1 MPCLGVD
8 TGASFRWMGLF
19 QGADRLVMGRD
30 WGEHTA
36 TNAGSTGNPLK
47 ERLQEECLQR
57 AEP

>member
-1 MPCLGVD
+1 MPCLVRH
-8 TGASFRWMGLF
+8 TEVSFRWMELF
-19 QGADRLVMGRD
+19 QGGDTLVMGRD